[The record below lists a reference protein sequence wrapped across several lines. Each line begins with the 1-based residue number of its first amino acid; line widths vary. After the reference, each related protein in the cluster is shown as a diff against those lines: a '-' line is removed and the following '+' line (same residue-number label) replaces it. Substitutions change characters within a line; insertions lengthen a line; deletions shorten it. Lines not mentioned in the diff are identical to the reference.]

1 VSVVAPRFPESCQAG
16 FPSPAADYTERK
28 PGPNYYCIRHSAATF
43 FVQASGKS
51 MSDIGLR
58 DGDLMV
64 VDRAGTPRHGDIVIA
79 AVNGEFTV
87 KQLLLSVNV
96 NNG

>member
-1 VSVVAPRFPESCQAG
+1 
-16 FPSPAADYTERK
+16 
-28 PGPNYYCIRHSAATF
+28 
-43 FVQASGKS
+43 